1 MKLLHRLAL
10 PIPFLLASALFA
22 QTLDSSGNSTLKG
35 AYTFR
40 QVEISQVD
48 SNGDVSEATAVYGA
62 ITFDGAGNYTL
73 TGTSVDNT
81 VAGGTP
87 QSLSAT
93 GTYVIGAGGFG
104 YITDPLET
112 TDSTNVILG

>member
-81 VAGGTP
+81 ISSGAP
-87 QSLSAT
+87 QPLNVTAT
-93 GTYVIGAGGFG
+93 YAIGANGLG
-104 YITDPLET
+104 YL
-112 TDSTNVILG
+112 V